1 MRDTT
6 LSEIDFSRYQRW
18 FDRAL
23 GHGRPIKVFDAA
35 GNVLWGGEGA
45 TDAEL
50 GRRLVEAGDGDATQA
65 RRIDIDAE
73 NTLLYRPVQ
82 LNGGAP
88 AGWLGVA
95 AGPRAAREAPAE
107 ADRLAEAFE
116 DIAAGIVEEAAHK
129 FDLRKLTEELA
140 QCYEELRLVYDI
152 NQHVQTRAGQDVN
165 MFQEL
170 LQTTAEHMNVDLV
183 VFVRPGDRL
192 CLYADSLSKE
202 IHNLDLVL
210 VEMSGDLYR
219 FVHASGET
227 VVLNDAADPRR
238 AYILTDMPYRVL
250 ACPVRSERKG
260 DSLVVLLNHMH
271 KAPFTNNDRRLAEV
285 LASQL
290 SSLAKSY
297 LLVRNMSQFSEQ
309 LAAALVEAVE
319 AKDPYTRGHSERV
332 NFLSM
337 EIGRAMGLAEEDL
350 QDLHWGSLLHD
361 VGKIG
366 IPDAILCKPARL
378 TEDEYIFI
386 KVHPERSYEILR
398 YIEHLKNAM
407 PGVRHHQEMF
417 DGNGYPHGL
426 KGDRIPLHARIIAVA
441 DTYDSITS
449 SRAYRPGRT
458 HEKAL
463 AEIERVSGSQLD
475 PAVVEVFGQIC
486 AAEPQWL
493 ERFRIRREVPSP
505 A

>member
-1 MRDTT
+1 MRDTA
-6 LSEIDFSRYQRW
+6 LAEIDFSRYQRW

-23 GHGRPIKVFDAA
+23 GRGRPIKVFDAA
-35 GNVLWGGEGA
+35 GDVLWGGEGA
-45 TDAEL
+45 TDTEL
-50 GRRLVEAGDGDATQA
+50 GRRLVEAGDGDAMQV

-82 LNGGAP
+82 LNGSAP
-88 AGWLGVA
+88 AGWIGVA
-95 AGPRAAREAPAE
+95 AGRRAAHEE
-107 ADRLAEAFE
+107 TDRLAEAF
-116 DIAAGIVEEAAHK
+116 DDVAAGIVEEAAHK
-129 FDLRKLTEELA
+129 LDLRKLTEELA

-152 NQHVQTRAGQDVN
+152 NQHVQTHSGQDVN
-165 MFQEL
+165 MFQQL

-192 CLYADSLSKE
+192 CLYADLLSKE

-227 VVLNDAADPRR
+227 VVLNDAGDPRR

-378 TEDEYIFI
+378 TEDEYTFI

-398 YIEHLKNAM
+398 CVEHLKNAM

-417 DGNGYPHGL
+417 DGNGYPQGL

-475 PAVVEVFGQIC
+475 PAVVEVFRRIC

-493 ERFRIRREVPSP
+493 ERFRIRRDVPSP